1 LTEEA
6 SDSFTEIFGEGSAK
20 AARRTG
26 MVFAS
31 LPLAALALLLVTA
44 PAAASTSPVPAP
56 ASTLRCDA
64 ATLQLQRALN
74 AARYPAGRA
83 DGCYGP
89 ATRAAV
95 QAFQLAQGL
104 AADGIAGPITLR
116 ALRRPRP
123 VAVRSRTPR
132 VHVEVDRARQL
143 LVLVRNG
150 RAAAVYAASTGK
162 RGFDTPAGRF
172 RVAYQQQRSW
182 SHEYSTWLPWASYFV
197 ASRGIAVH
205 AGQTPPRPVSH
216 GCVRVPAPFADA
228 IYRAMPPGTV
238 VIVR

>member
-1 LTEEA
+1 ML
-6 SDSFTEIFGEGSAK
+6 F
-20 AARRTG
+20 R
-26 MVFAS
+26 S
-31 LPLAALALLLVTA
+31 LPLAALAVLLMTA
-44 PAAASTSPVPAP
+44 PAVAAATPLPAG
-56 ASTLRCDA
+56 CDA
-64 ATLQLQRALN
+64 ATLDLQRALN
-74 AARYPAGRA
+74 AARYPAGPA
-83 DGCYGP
+83 DGCNGP
-89 ATRAAV
+89 ATRAGV

-104 AADGIAGPITLR
+104 VPDGIAGPVTRR

-123 VAVRSRTPR
+123 VAVSSATPR

-150 RAAAVYAASTGK
+150 RAAAVYAASTG
-162 RGFDTPAGRF
+162 RPGFETPAGRF

-182 SHEYSTWLPWASYFV
+182 SVEYSTWLPWASYFI

-205 AGQTPPRPVSH
+205 AGVTPPRPDSH
-216 GCVRVPAPFADA
+216 GCVRVPAPFAKR